1 MVFPSLSQM
10 VFDTYFEKSRKHVAV
25 SPYHPWSAF
34 WWRTSDYLITK
45 YTNINLQSNLWWDNF
60 KACQLTYQTWTRHTK
75 SPKTEK
81 KKTYWWTPV
90 LCVIKVFSGKLQ
102 QSNFCFAHGWSP
114 SFPAIVANEVEI
126 PHPSYGNT
134 WRIFSRTKPPF
145 ENFCSPKFRIVG
157 FLPSF
162 LSHPWIFRG
171 KKMWWKTSPGSGSSI
186 RYQSRGT
193 RARRR
198 KFLTKWRKRWR
209 SKTMLP
215 SCSTSQC
222 QVP

>member
-1 MVFPSLSQM
+1 MGETTSKPVNLPI
-10 VFDTYFEKSRKHVAV
+10 KHE
-25 SPYHPWSAF
+25 
-34 WWRTSDYLITK
+34 L
-45 YTNINLQSNLWWDNF
+45 NQ
-60 KACQLTYQTWTRHTK
+60 

-81 KKTYWWTPV
+81 RTYWWTRV
-90 LCVIKVFSGKLQ
+90 LCVIK
-102 QSNFCFAHGWSP
+102 CFPVHYNIFFPKTNIQLGQEFIFRTWETSR
-114 SFPAIVANEVEI
+114 FPAIVANESVHVI
-126 PHPSYGNT
+126 LVLTKFHTQVTSHLKVFHVSFTLWKLLPSKIT
-134 WRIFSRTKPPF
+134 HRT
-145 ENFCSPKFRIVG
+145 

-162 LSHPWIFRG
+162 LPFPSLFSQFFVVENFPL
-171 KKMWWKTSPGSGSSI
+171 GSGSSI

-198 KFLTKWRKRWR
+198 KFRTKWRKRWR